1 MLKQFNTPV
10 SQLGEKE
17 QKEAVDEVRF
27 LATLEHPNIIRCVR
41 RRELVWPLRLRSLLA
56 ALPRYFD
63 HWLENDVLVIVLEFA
78 DAGTLASVI
87 AKGGYDDRQIW
98 LWFLQLLSSLEY
110 LHDQKIIHRD
120 LKSANVLMKGLPR
133 LSDVLRCA
141 VCD

>member
-1 MLKQFNTPV
+1 M
-10 SQLGEKE
+10 
-17 QKEAVDEVRF
+17 
-27 LATLEHPNIIRCVR
+27 
-41 RRELVWPLRLRSLLA
+41 RLRSLLA
-56 ALPRYFD
+56 ALTRYFD

-133 LSDVLRCA
+133 LIAVLRCA

>member
-1 MLKQFNTPV
+1 MPV
-10 SQLGEKE
+10 S
-17 QKEAVDEVRF
+17 
-27 LATLEHPNIIRCVR
+27 
-41 RRELVWPLRLRSLLA
+41 SS
-56 ALPRYFD
+56 RYFD

-120 LKSANVLMKGLPR
+120 LKSANVLMKGLSSVFPM
-133 LSDVLRCA
+133 LPYCSLKNVVL
-141 VCD
+141 